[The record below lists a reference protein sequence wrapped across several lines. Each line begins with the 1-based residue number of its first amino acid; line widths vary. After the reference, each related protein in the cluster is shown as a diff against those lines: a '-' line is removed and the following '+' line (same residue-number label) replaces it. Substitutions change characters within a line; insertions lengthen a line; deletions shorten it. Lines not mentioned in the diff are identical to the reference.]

1 MPTVIPR
8 AGPPCQVSADGSE
21 AARVMFPVG
30 ENAVSLAAG
39 SASIGTLGASEAHV
53 GEVGSSADV
62 ISVTPAI
69 DTNAYTSGDAVGG
82 KQTLTSAAR
91 VSGGKVLLNSVVVVD
106 KGNQKKPLTILFFD
120 SDPSAATITNNA
132 AFAFSTDITKV
143 VGRVNVVAGDY
154 ETVDSKAVACVKA
167 IGLEMKASGSANL
180 YAAVVTTDT
189 PTYTSASD
197 LIFRYG
203 FAQA

>member
-1 MPTVIPR
+1 MPSGFR
-8 AGPPCQVSADGSE
+8 ASVPVDGFGTTDEAVRSALT
-21 AARVMFPVG
+21 AG
-30 ENAVSLAAG
+30 EL
-39 SASIGTLGASEAHV
+39 HV

-62 ISVTPAI
+62 ISVTPTI